1 MPQAEAEKVRPGFFD
16 FYDYPPVGEDDWRY
30 MFQSARVRS
39 LETLM
44 LTHGILADMA
54 NAEDFASAMASL
66 GGTEYTLPQGGAGVD
81 LEVALQ
87 EQRAEVRELF
97 QSLMLDERIVAVFKS
112 QDDFANL
119 RLILR
124 RALTDKPVGTDYSSE
139 GNVSPEVLVHAF
151 EEENYSALP
160 EYMRQAADEAA
171 LAYYQ
176 NKDIRAIDHAIDR
189 LQADYKLGIARQVG
203 SIFLSNLFRVQIDLT
218 NIRTML
224 RLKFL
229 DADERDVF
237 LAGGFIELERFRQGL
252 DLGYEA
258 LGALFFGTPY
268 HSIVDAG
275 AGYVAANG
283 SFLKVEQ
290 QCDDYLMG
298 YLRSTAQI
306 TAGPQPIIAYLL
318 TKEQEVRTVRL
329 ILTAKR
335 NHLDKQFI
343 LDRMA

>member
-1 MPQAEAEKVRPGFFD
+1 MPQAQAEKVRPDFFD
-16 FYDYPPVGEDDWRY
+16 FYDYPSVGEDDWRY

-44 LTHGILADMA
+44 LTHGVLADMA

-66 GGTEYTLPQGGAGVD
+66 GGTEYTLPQGGTSVD
-81 LEVALQ
+81 LEAALQ
-87 EQRAEVRELF
+87 EQRADIRELF

-112 QDDFANL
+112 YDDFANL

-124 RALTDKPVGTDYSSE
+124 RALTDKPVGTDYSSD
-139 GNVSPEVLVHAF
+139 GNVPPEVLVQAF
-151 EEENYSALP
+151 EEENYVALP
-160 EYMRQAADEAA
+160 EYMRQAVDEAV
-171 LAYYQ
+171 LAYYE
-176 NKDIRAIDHAIDR
+176 NKDIRSIDHAIDR
-189 LQADYKLGIARQVG
+189 MQADYKLSTARQVG
-203 SIFLSNLFRVQIDLT
+203 GIFLSNLFRIQIDLT
-218 NIRTML
+218 NVRTML

-229 DADERDVF
+229 DADQRDVF
-237 LAGGFIELERFRQGL
+237 LAGGFVKLERFRQGL

-258 LGALFFGTPY
+258 LGPLFFGTPY
-268 HSIVDAG
+268 YSIVDAG
-275 AGYVAANG
+275 AGYVATSG

-290 QCDDYLMG
+290 QCDDYLKG

-318 TKEQEVRTVRL
+318 MKEQEVRTVRL

-335 NHLDKQFI
+335 NHLDRRFI

>member
-1 MPQAEAEKVRPGFFD
+1 MPQAQAEKARPDFFD
-16 FYDYPPVGEDDWRY
+16 YYDYPSVGRDDWRY

-66 GGTEYTLPQGGAGVD
+66 GGTEYALPQGGASVD
-81 LEVALQ
+81 FEVALQ

-97 QSLMLDERIVAVFKS
+97 QSLMLDERITAVFKS

-124 RALTDKPVGTDYSSE
+124 RALTDRSIGTDYSPE
-139 GNVSPEVLVHAF
+139 GNVPPEVLVQAF
-151 EEENYSALP
+151 EEENYVALP
-160 EYMRQAADEAA
+160 AYLRQAADEGT
-171 LAYYQ
+171 LAYYE
-176 NKDIRAIDHAIDR
+176 NKDIRAIDHAVDR
-189 LQADYKLGIARQVG
+189 VQADYKLSTAGEVG
-203 SIFLSNLFRVQIDLT
+203 GVFLPNLFRIQIDLT

-224 RLKFL
+224 RLKLL
-229 DADERDVF
+229 DAEQRDVF
-237 LAGGFIELERFRQGL
+237 LTGGFVKLERFRQGL

-258 LGALFFGTPY
+258 LGPLFFGTPY
-268 HSIVDAG
+268 HAVVDAG

-283 SFLKVEQ
+283 SFLKIEQ

-298 YLRSTAQI
+298 YLRSAGQI

-318 TKEQEVRTVRL
+318 RKEQEVRTVRL

-335 NHLDKQFI
+335 NHLDRQFI
-343 LDRMA
+343 LDRIA